1 MTDPIAAHQ
10 YPVNIEDEMKRSYMD
25 YAMSVII
32 GRALPDARDGLK
44 PAHRRVLYGMKTMG
58 LTPTRGYRKC
68 AKIVGEVMGNFHP
81 HGDASIYDTLVRMAQ
96 NFNMRY
102 PLVDGQGNYGSVDG
116 DPPAAM
122 RYTEARLE
130 ALADD
135 MQADLDK
142 ETVDF
147 APNYDETTEEPTV
160 LPAPFPNLLVNGAA
174 GIAVGMATNV
184 PPHNLHEVVD
194 GCIWLI
200 EHTHLGSTPGDD
212 VDDVDAAAAAADV
225 ARVGPADEA
234 GLKTGTTPPAGLGDV
249 ARVTPAGEAG
259 LKTGTTTPAGLGDV
273 VRDFSPADE
282 AGLKTGTTTP
292 AGLGDVVR
300 DFSPARGHSRAEK
313 LKHLI
318 ELIPGPDFPT
328 GGFIIG
334 RGGIAQAYATGRGS
348 IMMRART
355 SIESNKKG
363 DKVSIL
369 VTEIPYQVNK
379 KSLIERIAD
388 LVREKTIEGISDLR
402 DESDREGM
410 RIVIELKRG
419 EVPEVILNNLYKH
432 TPLQSSFG
440 IIMLAIV
447 GGRPK
452 VLNLLELVE
461 TFVEFRRE
469 VVRRRTE
476 FELRKAEARYHI
488 LEGLKIALDQL
499 DAVITLI
506 RGSKTPPEAR
516 DGLIANFRLSR
527 VQAQAI
533 LDMQLQRLTGLER
546 QKILDELA
554 ELLETIERL
563 RAILA
568 SERLLM
574 QIIVDELRAV
584 KTKYGDSRRTEIIE
598 GESSALSVED
608 LIAEEDMAITVTNT
622 GYIKRTAIS
631 TYRNQRRGGKGRIGM
646 RTRDEDF
653 VSHLFVASTHAY
665 IMIFSDRGRAYWLK
679 VHEVPDVGPGGKGKA
694 IANLVSMKDG
704 ERIAAMLAVK
714 EFETDKVVVMGTR
727 KGEVKK
733 TSLSGFSNPRAGGI
747 NAMDVEEGDAVIAV
761 QVTDGKGGIFIGT
774 GNGMAI
780 RFEETEVRP
789 KSRSAGG
796 VRGITLRDND
806 YVVAME
812 AVRPTGT
819 LLTVTERGYGKRTEL
834 EEYTVQSRGG
844 IGLINISTSARN
856 GKVVGIAYVEEGDE
870 VLLIT
875 QQGMI
880 IRTPAKDVSLIG
892 RGTQG
897 VRLIEMEGEDKVVS
911 VVRLVEKEE
920 EE

>member
-1 MTDPIAAHQ
+1 MTDFALHKH
-10 YPVNIEDEMKRSYMD
+10 PVNIEDEMKRSYMD

-58 LTPTRGYRKC
+58 LAANRGYRKC

-81 HGDASIYDTLVRMAQ
+81 HGDASIYDTLVRLAQ
-96 NFNMRY
+96 EFNMRY
-102 PLVDGQGNYGSVDG
+102 PTVDGQGNFGSIDG

-122 RYTEARLE
+122 RYTEARLQ

-135 MQADLDK
+135 MMADLDK

-147 APNYDETTEEPTV
+147 TPNYDETTEEPTV
-160 LPAPFPNLLVNGAA
+160 LPAPFPNLLVNGSA

-184 PPHNLHEVVD
+184 PPHNLREVVD

-200 EHTHLGSTPGDD
+200 ENTHLRAG
-212 VDDVDAAAAAADV
+212 
-225 ARVGPADEA
+225 GPAA
-234 GLKTGTTPPAGLGDV
+234 G
-249 ARVTPAGEAG
+249 
-259 LKTGTTTPAGLGDV
+259 
-273 VRDFSPADE
+273 
-282 AGLKTGTTTP
+282 
-292 AGLGDVVR
+292 
-300 DFSPARGHSRAEK
+300 RAEAEGEELTDDQPAPTRSEK
-313 LKHLI
+313 IRQLI
-318 ELIPGPDFPT
+318 KLIPGPDFPT
-328 GGFIIG
+328 GGFLVG
-334 RGGIAQAYATGRGS
+334 RAGVVQAYTTGRGS
-348 IMMRART
+348 ILMRARST
-355 SIESNKKG
+355 IETNKKG
-363 DKVSIL
+363 DRTSI
-369 VTEIPYQVNK
+369 VFTEIPYQVNK
-379 KSLIERIAD
+379 AKLIERIAD
-388 LVREKTIEGISDLR
+388 LVKEKIIEGISDLR

-461 TFVEFRRE
+461 SFVEFRRE

-488 LEGLKIALDQL
+488 LEGLKIALDHL

-506 RGSKTPPEAR
+506 RSSKTPPEAR
-516 DGLIANFRLSR
+516 DGLMTNFSLSQI
-527 VQAQAI
+527 QAQAI

-554 ELLETIERL
+554 ELLKTIERL

-574 QIIVDELRAV
+574 QIIVDELREV
-584 KTKYGDSRRTEIIE
+584 RTKYGDDRRTEIIE
-598 GESSALSVED
+598 GESGELSIED
-608 LIAEEDMAITVTNT
+608 LITEEDMAITVSNT

-646 RTRDEDF
+646 RTKEEDF

-679 VHEVPDVGPGGKGKA
+679 VHEIPDVGPGGKGKS
-694 IANLVSMKDG
+694 IANLVSMEAG
-704 ERIAAMLAVK
+704 ERIAAMVAVK
-714 EFETDKVVVMGTR
+714 EFEEDKFVVMGTR
-727 KGEVKK
+727 RGAVKK
-733 TSLSGFSNPRAGGI
+733 TALSAYSNPRAGGI
-747 NAMDVEEGDAVIAV
+747 IAMGVEDSDAVIAV
-761 QVTDGKGGIFIGT
+761 QVSDGSGEIFIGT
-774 GNGMAI
+774 RNGMAI
-780 RFEETEVRP
+780 RFKEGDVRP
-789 KSRSAGG
+789 MGRIAYG
-796 VRGITLRDND
+796 VRGITLRDDD

-812 AVRPTGT
+812 VVKPGGT
-819 LLTVTERGYGKRTEL
+819 LLTVTEQGFGKRTEI
-834 EEYTVQSRGG
+834 EEYRVQSRGG
-844 IGLINISTSARN
+844 VGIINISTTDRN
-856 GKVVGIAYVEEGDE
+856 GLVVGVAYVQAGDE
-870 VLLIT
+870 LLLIT

-880 IRTPAKDVSLIG
+880 LRTLTDDVRAIG
-892 RGTQG
+892 RATQG
-897 VRLIEMEGEDKVVS
+897 VKLIDIEGDDKVVGIAK
-911 VVRLVEKEE
+911 LMEKETDNGE
-920 EE
+920 PVV